1 VWTRVISETDGAGC
15 SALRWLQTRFDA
27 DLNCRDARGNT
38 PLILAVRA
46 QKAESARLLLQVSR
60 PACCATSACRKPSC
74 AAELAMRARW
84 AAGSC
89 LLCCPELP

>member
-1 VWTRVISETDGAGC
+1 MWTRVMSATDGAGC

-46 QKAESARLLLQVSR
+46 QKAESARLLLQV
-60 PACCATSACRKPSC
+60 ACCATSACRTLLC
-74 AAELAMRARW
+74 AAELAMRAR

-89 LLCCPELP
+89 LRCCPELP